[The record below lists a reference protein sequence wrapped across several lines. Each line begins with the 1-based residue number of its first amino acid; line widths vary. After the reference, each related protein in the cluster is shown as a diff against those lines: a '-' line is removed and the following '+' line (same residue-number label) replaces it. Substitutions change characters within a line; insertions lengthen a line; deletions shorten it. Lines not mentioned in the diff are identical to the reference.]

1 MPHCSGSQTCFCPS
15 VPEGGTWFVGDST
28 LQSLL
33 ALWGQSHDWFSFT
46 FCIQMPN
53 PEPGNS
59 QAHSRSSVRGCW
71 GELAGLF
78 VIHHCI
84 LTTEQNPGPEF
95 NTGQIS
101 EWISNVKKKLGKN
114 PYDREQ
120 TPFRHDLCKR
130 SYAGLPWKRGMQL
143 LSPTN

>member
-101 EWISNVKKKLGKN
+101 EWISNVKKKI
-114 PYDREQ
+114 REESIWQRADTIQ
-120 TPFRHDLCKR
+120 TWSVQAKLCRTALEERH
-130 SYAGLPWKRGMQL
+130 AITIP
-143 LSPTN
+143 N

>member
-101 EWISNVKKKLGKN
+101 EWISNVKKKI
-114 PYDREQ
+114 REESIWQ
-120 TPFRHDLCKR
+120 RADTIQIWSVQVKLCRTALEERH
-130 SYAGLPWKRGMQL
+130 AITIP
-143 LSPTN
+143 N